1 MIATPAAF
9 VYRYVYFFPLCMPF
23 FLLLPFLPEGKYG
36 ETRWAETVMMPRKE
50 IELPEDHREIREDDG
65 YTHWKD

>member
-9 VYRYVYFFPLCMPF
+9 VYRYVYFFPLCIPF

-36 ETRWAETVMMPRKE
+36 RTKWADTVVVKRKPIQNSMLSE
-50 IELPEDHREIREDDG
+50 GPKNDG